1 MNGFLLL
8 LTVSLLVVVQVRAVP
23 RAPAATTRFQLN
35 GLIRFG
41 EGMQVPGGGGWGE
54 DPAFYHRDRDR
65 WLPTGTQGSR
75 RVYAAEFLLLVGAF
89 KLASERE
96 TSQGVRPMKALRRH
110 GEEALLR
117 RAAETVLLR
126 GLERGLIDSPG

>member
-1 MNGFLLL
+1 M
-8 LTVSLLVVVQVRAVP
+8 
-23 RAPAATTRFQLN
+23 
-35 GLIRFG
+35 
-41 EGMQVPGGGGWGE
+41 
-54 DPAFYHRDRDR
+54 
-65 WLPTGTQGSR
+65 PTGTQGSR